1 MGLLSPDLFKQIDLN
16 NVKILQRI
24 GKGTFGEGFFFLFKW
39 LIFYDLLFELKNSS
53 I

>member
-24 GKGTFGEGFFFLFKW
+24 GKGTFGEGFFFFV
-39 LIFYDLLFELKNSS
+39 
-53 I
+53 